1 MAQQRQRYSFADVGE
16 SVEQFKATTRVFE
29 NTVPLNIATPIR
41 LDNSKKQTFV
51 MHYNFVKSTKDNLR
65 NLLNT
70 NFGERLMFPN
80 YGANIQELAW
90 EVGTE
95 DGDLRIMGRIKK
107 AVQVYMPYIA
117 LDGYEPIRKKQTTGE
132 DKIGVRLFFIIPG
145 FDDTNVHGVEV
156 YLNVSG

>member
-1 MAQQRQRYSFADVGE
+1 MAQQRQRYSFSDVGE
-16 SVEQFKATTRVFE
+16 SVEQFRKTNRVFD
-29 NTVPLNIATPIR
+29 NTVPLNIATPIK
-41 LDNSKKQTFV
+41 LDNSKKSTFV
-51 MHYNFVKSTKDNLR
+51 MHTDFVAATKDNLR

-95 DGDLRIMGRIKK
+95 DGDFRIMGRIKK
-107 AVQVYMPYIA
+107 CVEIYMPYIA

-132 DKIGVRLFFIIPG
+132 DKVGVRLFFIVPG
-145 FDDTNVHGVEV
+145 FDEDKVHGVEV